1 MSRPRAAGCVA
12 FSRYIQSTQTGK
24 CVSVSEIS
32 SDQTNRRV
40 VLSKDAVQ
48 AETYRSGL
56 HRIHVSRILF
66 ARLDYR
72 AFHREIRQR
81 PAVSGFVQFGERL
94 ALLPDAL
101 ISEIRTRTGLNEIV
115 EVGRAFEPGQEVEIP
130 QGPFRGL
137 KALVTSTHHGSIAR
151 RTSHR
156 MDGPH
161 PACRSGRHRSGA
173 LGARCR
179 MLSRTLM
186 TAIHLNEPIV
196 TGKRP
201 LITSNSRGPKST
213 QNMCESLRTH
223 GLKDTIERRS
233 QRLEVN

>member
-1 MSRPRAAGCVA
+1 MVCSYSNARLPDGGAWFCLRTHFKRKHIAAGYTESM
-12 FSRYIQSTQTGK
+12 FSS
-24 CVSVSEIS
+24 
-32 SDQTNRRV
+32 
-40 VLSKDAVQ
+40 
-48 AETYRSGL
+48 
-56 HRIHVSRILF
+56 ILF

-101 ISEIRTRTGLNEIV
+101 ISEFRTRTGLDEIV
-115 EVGRAFEPGQEVEIP
+115 EVGRAFEPGQEVEIT
-130 QGPFRGL
+130 QGPFRRL
-137 KALVTSTHHGSIAR
+137 KTLVTSTHHGSRAHR
-151 RTSHR
+151 PSHR

-179 MLSRTLM
+179 MLSKNLM
-186 TAIHLNEPIV
+186 TAIHLNEPIL

-213 QNMCESLRTH
+213 QNMCDLFAH
-223 GLKDTIERRS
+223 MG
-233 QRLEVN
+233 